1 MRILFSLFPTRLP
14 AYRACLLK
22 LLISGSQSRR
32 IRRLGGDYDEQ
43 EGEKNKGGDRGA
55 KQHKGAKMLNH

>member
-1 MRILFSLFPTRLP
+1 
-14 AYRACLLK
+14 LK
-22 LLISGSQSRR
+22 LFISGSQSRR